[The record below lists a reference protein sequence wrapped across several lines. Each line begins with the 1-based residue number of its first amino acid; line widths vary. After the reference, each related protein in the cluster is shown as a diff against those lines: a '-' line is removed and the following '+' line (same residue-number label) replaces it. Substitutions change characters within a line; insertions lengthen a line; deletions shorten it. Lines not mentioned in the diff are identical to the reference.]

1 MRSTASSIRA
11 FGTSK
16 ACIVSATIAQPFS
29 LSGRPARVARPW
41 AIDLLVQLATR
52 KPLGFFGAIIVAT
65 SVVLAILA
73 DVIAPYS
80 FDAPDYGATLQG
92 PTMAHIMGTD
102 FLGRDLFSRLVHGSR
117 VTIVVIVGAVGL
129 GTVVS
134 GLIGICS
141 GYFGGRFDA
150 ILQRFVDA
158 WMSIPPVLFLL
169 FAMAIVGPSIQNM
182 IVVLGLLAIR
192 ESRVIRAAVLSIRD
206 AAFVDAARVIGCSH
220 RRILLLHILPNVIV
234 PIIILTTL
242 RAGTVVLLE
251 ATLSFLGYGIPP
263 PFPAWGRML
272 SAESR
277 TYKFDAPWLAIWPG
291 IFLSLTVFGWNV
303 LGDALRDLLDPR
315 LKGVGRS
322 NN

>member
-1 MRSTASSIRA
+1 M
-11 FGTSK
+11 
-16 ACIVSATIAQPFS
+16 SATIAQP
-29 LSGRPARVARPW
+29 LPLTTRAPRVTRPW
-41 AIDLLVQLATR
+41 PIDLLVQLATR
-52 KPLGFFGAIIVAT
+52 KPLGFIGALIVAT
-65 SVVLAILA
+65 SVLLAILA

-80 FDAPDYGATLQG
+80 FDQPDYGATLAG
-92 PTMAHIMGTD
+92 PSAAHIMGTD

-117 VTIVVIVGAVGL
+117 VTIVVIIGAVGL
-129 GTVVS
+129 GTVIS
-134 GLIGICS
+134 SALGICS

-150 ILQRFVDA
+150 ITQRFVDA

-169 FAMAIVGPSIQNM
+169 FVMAIIGPSVQNM
-182 IVVLGLLAIR
+182 ILVLGLLAIR
-192 ESRVIRAAVLSIRD
+192 ESRVIRSSVLSIRES
-206 AAFVDAARVIGCSH
+206 AFVDSARVIGCGH
-220 RRILLLHILPNVIV
+220 GRILLLHILPNVIV

-242 RAGTVVLLE
+242 RAGAVVLLE

-277 TYKFDAPWLAIWPG
+277 TYMFDAPWLAIWPG
-291 IFLSLTVFGWNV
+291 VFLSLTVFGWNV

-315 LKGVGRS
+315 LKGVGRA